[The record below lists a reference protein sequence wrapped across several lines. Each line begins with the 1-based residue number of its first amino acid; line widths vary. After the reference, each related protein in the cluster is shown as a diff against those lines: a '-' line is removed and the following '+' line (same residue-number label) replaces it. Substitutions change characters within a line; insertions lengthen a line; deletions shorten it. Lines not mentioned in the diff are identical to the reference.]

1 MFNITKILFQS
12 HKHQELMPVTYSSYL
27 KIDELLNLQECQSEG
42 PEHDEMLFILIHQVY
57 ELWFKEILHELDFLT
72 QMLRKNELTR
82 AQHTLNRVLKI
93 FKTLVSQLD
102 VLETMTPAEF
112 LSFRDFLESS
122 SGFQSAQFR
131 ELEFL
136 LGHKRTKMLN
146 YHEQGSSGRTHL
158 EQRLSEPSLWDAFL
172 YCLSKNN
179 IEIPETI
186 LNRDITQADVAS
198 PEVQKQLIEVYK
210 NFPQLAHLCELLV
223 DFDEGLQEWRYRHVK
238 MVERTVGTKR
248 GTGNSDGAAYLKKTL
263 FQPIFPDLWAI
274 RSEL

>member
-1 MFNITKILFQS
+1 MS
-12 HKHQELMPVTYSSYL
+12 VTYSSYL

-186 LNRDITQADVAS
+186 LNRDITQADVES

-248 GTGNSDGAAYLKKTL
+248 GTGNSDGVAYLKKTL